1 MWGDSTGVLDKINFF
16 QPQLMGEIDGTSGFD
31 IFDENESIGKKRS
44 QLKEYHARIWIDVTT
59 FAEGIGGWRIS
70 LTELLHLARAING
83 TLVEP
88 CMKNGRLGSCFDGK
102 MPVSEIFNLSK
113 AMQFN
118 DQRPPLMVSHDVFR
132 EYRATPQK
140 RIQYNIC
147 MTIMKNETA
156 RCSQGT
162 MTPATV
168 NGPDFRKSIMDVE
181 KKGAQIVLQLE
192 DYWRSNSIDKL
203 AKLFGLTIQDRK
215 TFPQYQPSFHPKHI
229 QTVED
234 VLRKSNITDDNFS
247 AIHWRAEKRGMDY
260 AECAKAV
267 LYAKHALQQK
277 SLAHNGQEKSNHQFV
292 LMSSLNKDTDL
303 MWDGSK
309 IIS

>member
-1 MWGDSTGVLDKINFF
+1 M
-16 QPQLMGEIDGTSGFD
+16 
-31 IFDENESIGKKRS
+31 
-44 QLKEYHARIWIDVTT
+44 
-59 FAEGIGGWRIS
+59 
-70 LTELLHLARAING
+70 
-83 TLVEP
+83 
-88 CMKNGRLGSCFDGK
+88 
-102 MPVSEIFNLSK
+102 
-113 AMQFN
+113 
-118 DQRPPLMVSHDVFR
+118 
-132 EYRATPQK
+132 
-140 RIQYNIC
+140 
-147 MTIMKNETA
+147 
-156 RCSQGT
+156 
-162 MTPATV
+162 
-168 NGPDFRKSIMDVE
+168 
-181 KKGAQIVLQLE
+181 E
-192 DYWRSNSIDKL
+192 DYWRSNSIHKL

-309 IIS
+309 IISGANKAAQQALNFLVQDNGFLKIDDLLEKVNNVHDPGMLAVYDLILAKKAKSFATCARDKGFGCNNATGSICELCNHVGKFGKLALELRRNSPKDSSWACWPQSDKVVYDIIEV